1 MGTDIGRLLDNIG
14 EDYESSILYLQLSQL
29 NKKKDNPQRER
40 EYVYVWYVRERKV
53 MKKLPDRS

>member
-1 MGTDIGRLLDNIG
+1 MKVQFC
-14 EDYESSILYLQLSQL
+14 YLQFSQL

-40 EYVYVWYVRERKV
+40 KYVYVWYVRERKV